1 LAECDLLLLKWVSS
15 KIKIRASPA
24 FHTQYSIVPPFHH
37 SKDYLTANTTP
48 TGEKSKPGSWGQDSL
63 LRREIADE
71 L

>member
-1 LAECDLLLLKWVSS
+1 MSWGTGMMEYWNTGFGGMRS
-15 KIKIRASPA
+15 A